1 MWVNYLLKII
11 FYFRRNE
18 HFRKEKREDLL
29 CTTINWCKICKF
41 WWTHCPKFGEI
52 EWSPLP
58 PNIKHRDSLQAVIT
72 PFYMNIMILSYFSV
86 NVIIT
91 LNFAFHVSYPSTVLR
106 SRYKRYTSGE
116 GFGEKNKMKKGNPLE
131 NSERKRCYFFTK
143 IKWKTRQKYRN
154 SHICS
159 VLL

>member
-1 MWVNYLLKII
+1 MI
-11 FYFRRNE
+11 FYL
-18 HFRKEKREDLL
+18 RKEKRKDLL
-29 CTTINWCKICKF
+29 CADLSIDAKSANFVGHVAQNSAKF
-41 WWTHCPKFGEI
+41 
-52 EWSPLP
+52 SPLP

-143 IKWKTRQKYRN
+143 IK
-154 SHICS
+154 
-159 VLL
+159 